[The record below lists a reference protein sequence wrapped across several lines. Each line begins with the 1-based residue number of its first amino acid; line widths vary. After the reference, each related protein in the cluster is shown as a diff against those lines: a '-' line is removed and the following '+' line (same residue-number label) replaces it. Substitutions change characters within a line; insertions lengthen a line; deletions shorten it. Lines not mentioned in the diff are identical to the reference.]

1 MGFLVFSWSNF
12 VFHLEASLSQV
23 TLRADARGVNWRIG
37 YPAIGLPTLALLLKE
52 IN

>member
-1 MGFLVFSWSNF
+1 MGSLFFLGAIF
-12 VFHLEASLSQV
+12 VFHLEAYLSQV